1 MTAAQKAEEKR
12 AAEIERG
19 RREVI
24 LEWSS
29 VELIHERGDLPV
41 YTSTPRMLITGKT
54 VACWGFYL
62 VLTIQVS
69 ASSKIRDELQSVL
82 RISLE
87 KASQL
92 AGCLGRYLAA
102 GTTHVIKL
110 RDSCLPYIHELL
122 TNNSD

>member
-1 MTAAQKAEEKR
+1 MQENEAIQKMEEKR

-24 LEWSS
+24 LERSS
-29 VELIHERGDLPV
+29 GELIHEPGALPV

-69 ASSKIRDELQSVL
+69 ASSKIRDELRSVL
-82 RISLE
+82 RTSLD
-87 KASQL
+87 KDITL
-92 AGCLGRYLAA
+92 
-102 GTTHVIKL
+102 K
-110 RDSCLPYIHELL
+110 ELDYQP
-122 TNNSD
+122 SD